1 MGCSGKLHP
10 MDGMMSLDD
19 VRLFAAV
26 AQHSSFVEAARRTG
40 VPTSTVS
47 RRVAQLEEK
56 LGARLLQRTSRRVG
70 LTHEGARLLER
81 AGPLLEELAS
91 VLDKSAEREDE
102 PAGRLR
108 VTAPVQTGAQ
118 RIAPALFSFA
128 ARHPRLTVELKL
140 TNSVV
145 DLVEEGFDLAFRAGP
160 IHDRELV
167 ARRMWSVPFALA
179 ASPRFV
185 RQVLNGR
192 TRLERDSLGS
202 VPAILNR
209 PGGAWRFLRRDGSLE
224 ELRPREQLSVNDP
237 RVAIAAAVQGLGV
250 VCASSEAI
258 EEQGQA
264 LVRLSVTGRTVEP
277 REIFAVYPSRRLLA
291 PRVRMALDWVLEHG
305 SRTS

>member
-1 MGCSGKLHP
+1 MN
-10 MDGMMSLDD
+10 GMMSLDD
-19 VRLFAAV
+19 VRIFVAV
-26 AQHSSFVEAARRTG
+26 AQHASFVEAARRTG

-47 RRVAQLEEK
+47 RRVAQLEEM
-56 LGARLLQRTSRRVG
+56 LGTRLLQRTSRRVG
-70 LTHEGARLLER
+70 LTQEGARLLER
-81 AGPLLEELAS
+81 AGPLLDQLSS
-91 VLDKSAEREDE
+91 VLDTSADREDE

-108 VTAPVQTGAQ
+108 VTAPVQTGTQ

-160 IHDRELV
+160 VHDRELV
-167 ARRMWSVPFALA
+167 ARRMWTLPFALA

-192 TRLERDSLGS
+192 TRLERDSFGS
-202 VPAILNR
+202 VPAILTR
-209 PGGAWRFLRRDGSLE
+209 PGGAWRFLRRDGSVE

-250 VCASSEAI
+250 VCTSREAI
-258 EEQGQA
+258 EEQGKA
-264 LVRLSVTGRTVEP
+264 LVQLSVTGRTVEP
-277 REIFAVYPSRRLLA
+277 REFFAVYPSRRLLSS
-291 PRVRMALDWVLEHG
+291 RVRMALDWVMEHG
-305 SRTS
+305 TRTSRSGSGAGE

>member
-1 MGCSGKLHP
+1 MN
-10 MDGMMSLDD
+10 GMMSLDD
-19 VRLFAAV
+19 VRIFVAV

-47 RRVAQLEEK
+47 RRVAQLEET
-56 LGARLLQRTSRRVG
+56 LGTRLLQRTSRRVG
-70 LTHEGARLLER
+70 LTQEGVRLLER
-81 AGPLLEELAS
+81 AGPLLDGLSA
-91 VLDKSAEREDE
+91 VLDRSADREDE

-108 VTAPVQTGAQ
+108 VTAPVQTGSQ

-128 ARHPRLTVELKL
+128 ERYPRLTVELKL

-192 TRLERDSLGS
+192 TRLERDSLGT
-202 VPAILNR
+202 VPAILTR
-209 PGGAWRFLRRDGSLE
+209 AGGAWRFLRRDGSLE

-250 VCASSEAI
+250 VCAPSEAI
-258 EEQGQA
+258 DEQGKA
-264 LVRLSVTGRTVEP
+264 LVRLGVTGRTVEP
-277 REIFAVYPSRRLLA
+277 REFFAVYPSRRLLA
-291 PRVRMALDWVLEHG
+291 PRVRMALDWVMEHG
-305 SRTS
+305 ARTP